1 MKKIIS
7 IAFLT
12 TALYTSL
19 AADFSFG
26 VSGSDEGVNSF
37 SLSIGDYYRVP
48 VREVVYLERS
58 IPQDDLS
65 VVYYLANQSRHS
77 ARYVSELRLRGQSWW
92 DISLRLGL
100 DPYVVYGD
108 SYSRPHH
115 KKGRWHDD
123 QIVDFV
129 NTRFITN
136 YHRISRDEVL
146 SRRHNGEH
154 FRQID
159 KHYRYQK
166 PQHHEERYV
175 ERGSRNDKYS
185 DKRNDQR
192 NDKYSDK
199 RNDQRNSKSNDKR
212 SDNSKNKENSK
223 SHGREGN

>member
-19 AADFSFG
+19 AADFSVG
-26 VSGSDEGVNSF
+26 VSGSNEGVNSF

-48 VREVVYLERS
+48 VQEVVYLERS

-65 VVYYLANQSRHS
+65 VVYYLANQSRHN

-108 SYSRPHH
+108 SYSRPNH

-123 QIVDFV
+123 QIVNFV
-129 NTRFITN
+129 NTRFITK

-146 SRRHNGEH
+146 SRRNNGEH

-175 ERGSRNDKYS
+175 ERGKSNNKYS
-185 DKRNDQR
+185 DKRNEQ
-192 NDKYSDK
+192 K
-199 RNDQRNSKSNDKR
+199 NSKSNDKR
-212 SDNSKNKENSK
+212 SNNSKNKEHSK